1 MRVLIPVLCF
11 LVSSTAAFHPTVQH
25 SNRWIGWKSLTTTRT
40 ALRAT
45 VSTAEDEQKLN
56 QELETIAHKLRLQVY
71 DVDTGVYGFDSKDPL
86 YGIENIHTRVH
97 IDPTIG
103 LELTEVAHGNAEA
116 GDHRGLVLVSSVTS
130 NALHETPI
138 HVGDTI
144 VGVFAGAEFKES
156 CTGVDYD
163 STIDVINRAK
173 EYCSEHD
180 LSTIVL
186 ELNRLVKKARV
197 AVQVEDESGN
207 VMAKIDDALAGDNL
221 RLLLMHHHIN
231 LYGDHTI
238 HRLDQPT
245 LTGDCGGE
253 GICGTCMVNIL
264 EGMEHLN
271 KIGPQESSLLHFRPS
286 TWRAACKTVI
296 AADNQEG
303 TKLRVQLQPYN
314 VKHSSG
320 DDPSNKLKP

>member
-1 MRVLIPVLCF
+1 MRVLIAFLCA
-11 LVSSTAAFHPTVQH
+11 LVSSTTAFHPSIQH
-25 SNRWIGWKSLTTTRT
+25 SNRWVGWKSPTTTREG
-40 ALRAT
+40 LQAT
-45 VSTAEDEQKLN
+45 LLTAEDEQKLN

-116 GDHRGLVLVSSVTS
+116 GDHRGLVLVSAVTS

-144 VGVFAGAEFKES
+144 VGVFAGATFKES
-156 CTGVDYD
+156 CSGLDYD

-173 EYCSEHD
+173 DYCTEHD

-197 AVQVEDESGN
+197 AVHVEDSNGN
-207 VMAKIDDALAGDNL
+207 VVASIDDALAGDNL
-221 RLLLMHHHIN
+221 RLLLMHHRVN
-231 LYGDHTI
+231 LYGDHKI

-245 LTGDCGGE
+245 QTGDCGGE

-271 KIGPQESSLLHFRPS
+271 QIGPQESSLLHFRPS

-296 AADNQEG
+296 GADNKEG
-303 TKLRVQLQPYN
+303 SMLRVQLEPYN
-314 VKHSSG
+314 VKHSSE
-320 DDPSNKLKP
+320 DDSGN